1 MTHCDKRY
9 KVAAI
14 DLGTVS
20 SRLVLA
26 QVEGGAIVE
35 SSKHTE
41 ITDLGEGVDAT
52 GRFCEAAVE
61 RVLAACRMFVDEAH
75 AFGAACVC
83 TTCTSAARD
92 ASNAALLL
100 DGLREL
106 GLEPQV
112 IPGEVEARL
121 TFFGVA
127 HDFAGERI
135 IVADSG
141 GGSTELATGVYAPE
155 RGVFAL
161 ERGVF
166 ALEGTRSLDIGC
178 RRVTE
183 RFFSALPPARGE
195 LTAAAAWAGEQFAAY
210 FEGLPSNFERA
221 ERLVAVGG
229 TVTTLVA
236 LVHELE
242 PYDSSFVHLREL
254 SLDQVSAAIER
265 MSALD
270 ADGIA
275 ALPGVQPKRAGVILA
290 GAVVIRELMRAGG
303 YKTLTVSENSLLA
316 GMAATIN
323 EALDGATPTI
333 SWTPELSTL

>member
-1 MTHCDKRY
+1 MADYKRY

-61 RVLAACRMFVDEAH
+61 RVLAACRMFVDEAR
-75 AFGAACVC
+75 AFGAACIC

-100 DGLREL
+100 DGLRDL

-141 GGSTELATGVYAPE
+141 GGSTELATGVYIYT
-155 RGVFAL
+155 VFRVLLISTTVQRLYSHSAKSGKIAL
-161 ERGVF
+161 SNRFYLSYGYYSRDLCKICEHM
-166 ALEGTRSLDIGC
+166 
-178 RRVTE
+178 TE
-183 RFFSALPPARGE
+183 KL
-195 LTAAAAWAGEQFAAY
+195 
-210 FEGLPSNFERA
+210 
-221 ERLVAVGG
+221 
-229 TVTTLVA
+229 
-236 LVHELE
+236 
-242 PYDSSFVHLREL
+242 
-254 SLDQVSAAIER
+254 
-265 MSALD
+265 
-270 ADGIA
+270 
-275 ALPGVQPKRAGVILA
+275 
-290 GAVVIRELMRAGG
+290 
-303 YKTLTVSENSLLA
+303 
-316 GMAATIN
+316 
-323 EALDGATPTI
+323 
-333 SWTPELSTL
+333 

>member
-1 MTHCDKRY
+1 MTNCKRY

-61 RVLAACRMFVDEAH
+61 RVLAACRMFVDEART
-75 AFGAACVC
+75 FGAACIC

-100 DGLREL
+100 DGLHEL

-155 RGVFAL
+155 RGVFAPIL
-161 ERGVF
+161 
-166 ALEGTRSLDIGC
+166 
-178 RRVTE
+178 
-183 RFFSALPPARGE
+183 
-195 LTAAAAWAGEQFAAY
+195 
-210 FEGLPSNFERA
+210 RA
-221 ERLVAVGG
+221 C
-229 TVTTLVA
+229 
-236 LVHELE
+236 
-242 PYDSSFVHLREL
+242 
-254 SLDQVSAAIER
+254 
-265 MSALD
+265 
-270 ADGIA
+270 
-275 ALPGVQPKRAGVILA
+275 
-290 GAVVIRELMRAGG
+290 
-303 YKTLTVSENSLLA
+303 
-316 GMAATIN
+316 
-323 EALDGATPTI
+323 
-333 SWTPELSTL
+333 LSTLSAPSASSRWAVPLPRSWRWSTNWSRTTRTLCTCASFRWSRFRPLSSACLRWMLQALPRCRACSPSART

>member
-1 MTHCDKRY
+1 MADCKRY

-61 RVLAACRMFVDEAH
+61 RVLAACRMFVDEAR
-75 AFGAACVC
+75 AFGAACIC

-254 SLDQVSAAIER
+254 SMEQISAAIER

-270 ADGIA
+270 VAGIA

-303 YKTLTVSENSLLA
+303 YDALTVSENSLLA

-323 EALDGATPTI
+323 ETLDGTTPTI
-333 SWTPELSTL
+333 GWTPSLSAL

>member
-1 MTHCDKRY
+1 MTNCKRY

-61 RVLAACRMFVDEAH
+61 RVLAACRMFVDEAR
-75 AFGAACVC
+75 AFGAACIC

-161 ERGVF
+161 E
-166 ALEGTRSLDIGC
+166 GTRSLDIGC

-183 RFFSALPPARGE
+183 PVFLG
-195 LTAAAAWAGEQFAAY
+195 AAARTR
-210 FEGLPSNFERA
+210 RA
-221 ERLVAVGG
+221 CCRCLVGRRAVRRL
-229 TVTTLVA
+229 
-236 LVHELE
+236 
-242 PYDSSFVHLREL
+242 F
-254 SLDQVSAAIER
+254 
-265 MSALD
+265 
-270 ADGIA
+270 
-275 ALPGVQPKRAGVILA
+275 
-290 GAVVIRELMRAGG
+290 
-303 YKTLTVSENSLLA
+303 
-316 GMAATIN
+316 
-323 EALDGATPTI
+323 
-333 SWTPELSTL
+333 

>member
-1 MTHCDKRY
+1 MADCKRY

-61 RVLAACRMFVDEAH
+61 RVLAACRMFVDEAR
-75 AFGAACVC
+75 AFGAACIC

-195 LTAAAAWAGEQFAAY
+195 LAAAASWAGEQFEAY
-210 FEGLPSNFERA
+210 FESLPSDFERA

-254 SLDQVSAAIER
+254 SMEQISDAIDHMSTLDVE
-265 MSALD
+265 
-270 ADGIA
+270 GIA

-290 GAVVIRELMRAGG
+290 GAVVVRELMRAGS
-303 YKTLTVSENSLLA
+303 YESLTVSENSLLA

-323 EALDGATPTI
+323 EVLDGATPTI
-333 SWTPELSTL
+333 GWTPSLSAL

>member
-1 MTHCDKRY
+1 MADCKRY

-26 QVEGGAIVE
+26 QVEAGAIVE

-61 RVLAACRMFVDEAH
+61 RVLAACRMFVDEAR
-75 AFGAACVC
+75 AFGAVCIC

-92 ASNAALLL
+92 ASNAVLLLL

-161 ERGVF
+161 E
-166 ALEGTRSLDIGC
+166 GTRSLDIGC

-183 RFFSALPPARGE
+183 RFFSALPPSDGE
-195 LTAAAAWAGEQFAAY
+195 LAAAADWAGEQFEAY
-210 FEGLPSNFERA
+210 FESLPSDFERA

-254 SLDQVSAAIER
+254 SMEQISAAIER
-265 MSALD
+265 MFTLD
-270 ADGIA
+270 VESIA

-303 YKTLTVSENSLLA
+303 YDALTVSENSLLA
-316 GMAATIN
+316 GMVATIN
-323 EALDGATPTI
+323 EVLDGATPTI
-333 SWTPELSTL
+333 AWTPSLSAL

>member
-1 MTHCDKRY
+1 MADCKRY

-61 RVLAACRMFVDEAH
+61 RVLAACRMFVDEAR
-75 AFGAACVC
+75 AFGAACIC

-183 RFFSALPPARGE
+183 RFFSALPPTRGE

-323 EALDGATPTI
+323 EVLDGVTPTI
-333 SWTPELSTL
+333 SWTPSLSAL

>member
-1 MTHCDKRY
+1 MTNCKRY

-61 RVLAACRMFVDEAH
+61 RVLAACRMFVDEART
-75 AFGAACVC
+75 FGAACIC

-100 DGLREL
+100 DGLHEL

-141 GGSTELATGVYAPE
+141 GGSTELATGVYVPE

-275 ALPGVQPKRAGVILA
+275 ALPGVQPKRVGVILA

-323 EALDGATPTI
+323 EALDGAAPTI
-333 SWTPELSTL
+333 AWTPALSTL

>member
-1 MTHCDKRY
+1 MADCKRY

-61 RVLAACRMFVDEAH
+61 RVLAACRMFVDEAR
-75 AFGAACVC
+75 AFGAACIC

-195 LTAAAAWAGEQFAAY
+195 LTAAAVWAGEQFAAY

>member
-1 MTHCDKRY
+1 MADCKRY

-26 QVEGGAIVE
+26 QVEAGAIVE

-75 AFGAACVC
+75 AFGAVCIC

-155 RGVFAL
+155 AL
-161 ERGVF
+161 AGHW
-166 ALEGTRSLDIGC
+166 
-178 RRVTE
+178 
-183 RFFSALPPARGE
+183 LPPCDGAVFLG
-195 LTAAAAWAGEQFAAY
+195 AAACGR
-210 FEGLPSNFERA
+210 RA
-221 ERLVAVGG
+221 CCRC
-229 TVTTLVA
+229 
-236 LVHELE
+236 
-242 PYDSSFVHLREL
+242 
-254 SLDQVSAAIER
+254 R
-265 MSALD
+265 M
-270 ADGIA
+270 G
-275 ALPGVQPKRAGVILA
+275 KRAVCG
-290 GAVVIRELMRAGG
+290 
-303 YKTLTVSENSLLA
+303 LL
-316 GMAATIN
+316 
-323 EALDGATPTI
+323 
-333 SWTPELSTL
+333 